1 MGAYAAVASR
11 PVLPEPVQDVSSNSK
26 YERTTKGAAA
36 MGAIKV
42 PSKTVEYVL
51 FPAERHFRHLRRD
64 EARDAHRFKRY
75 YKEGERGGQKEGRI
89 RGARNEETTEESE
102 MRKTSAFSMVRD
114 NLLSR
119 ILEGRSVCHWMESRV
134 PLITTTLFRPINKRS
149 KQTAII

>member
-36 MGAIKV
+36 MGTIKV

-51 FPAERHFRHLRRD
+51 FPAERHFRHLRQD

-75 YKEGERGGQKEGRI
+75 YKEGERGGRRREG
-89 RGARNEETTEESE
+89 
-102 MRKTSAFSMVRD
+102 
-114 NLLSR
+114 
-119 ILEGRSVCHWMESRV
+119 
-134 PLITTTLFRPINKRS
+134 
-149 KQTAII
+149 